1 MIIHRTI
8 QKFISFFDIKLT
20 QEAGR
25 LPPFYQI
32 YPPPLTIELLDILG
46 LVNHKYQF
54 VYFRIFKAANSTIVA
69 SLYNAETLQAITSLS
84 ELQKIKDHYYERPS
98 TLSLDQVNK
107 IQKDYFKFTFVRN
120 PYTRVL
126 AAYLD
131 KIVSNEA
138 GKRDMVA
145 KFLNKPANS
154 EISFNDFLDYLENG
168 GIDHNAHWAR
178 QMDLLSIPIA
188 ELNFIG
194 KTENLTEHLNYV
206 LSIIFETNQT
216 IVSVCEHATS
226 ATRSIRELD
235 KVTKARICKLYEVD
249 FEHFDYLK

>member
-1 MIIHRTI
+1 MIIHKKILSYFGRN
-8 QKFISFFDIKLT
+8 LT
-20 QEAGR
+20 QESGQ

-32 YPPPLTIELLDILG
+32 YPPPLTIELIDILG
-46 LVNHKYQF
+46 IVNHKYQF

-69 SLYNAETLQAITSLS
+69 SLYNAETLQVITSLS
-84 ELQKIKDHYYERPS
+84 KLQGIKDHYYERPS
-98 TLSLDQVNK
+98 TLSFDQVNK
-107 IQKDYFKFTFVRN
+107 VQKDYFKFTFVRN

-145 KFLNKPANS
+145 KFLEKPANS
-154 EISFNDFLDYLENG
+154 AISFNDFLDYLENG

-178 QMDLLSIPIA
+178 QMDLLAIPVA

-206 LSIIFETNQT
+206 LSSIFETNQT
-216 IVSVCEHATS
+216 IVSVREHATS
-226 ATRSIRELD
+226 ASRSIRDLD
-235 KVTKARICKLYEVD
+235 KATKDRICKLYEVD

>member
-1 MIIHRTI
+1 MIMHKSIKKI
-8 QKFISFFDIKLT
+8 ISFFGIKIT
-20 QEAGR
+20 QEAGQ

-32 YPPPLTIELLDILG
+32 YLPSLAIEILDILG

-69 SLYNAETLQAITSLS
+69 SLYNAETQQAITSLS
-84 ELQKIKDHYYERPS
+84 ELQEIKDHYYERPS
-98 TLSLDQVNK
+98 TLSLEQVDK
-107 IQKDYFKFTFVRN
+107 IRKDYFKFTFVRN

-145 KFLNKPANS
+145 KFLNKSADS

-168 GIDHNAHWAR
+168 GIEHNAHWAR
-178 QMDLLSIPIA
+178 QRDLLSIPID
-188 ELNFIG
+188 EFNFIG
-194 KTENLTEHLNYV
+194 RTENLTEHLNYV
-206 LSIIFETNQT
+206 LSIIFETNQA
-216 IVSVCEHATS
+216 IVSVREHATS
-226 ATRSIRELD
+226 STRTIKELD
-235 KVTKARICKLYEVD
+235 TVAKARIYKIYEVD
-249 FEHFDYLK
+249 FENFGYVK